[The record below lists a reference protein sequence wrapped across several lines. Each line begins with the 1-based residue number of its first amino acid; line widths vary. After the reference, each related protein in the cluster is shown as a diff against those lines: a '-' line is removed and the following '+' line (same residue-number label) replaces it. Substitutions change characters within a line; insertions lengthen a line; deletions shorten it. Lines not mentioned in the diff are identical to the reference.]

1 MKVRI
6 HGDKVKI
13 TTSIKAFIEEKISK
27 LDKYFDVPEE
37 IEAKVMIRIKNNE
50 QTIEAT
56 VPVQKFTLR
65 AEETHADLYA
75 AIDLVV
81 DKLEGQF
88 RKHKTRLND
97 RYKKEPKIIDFI
109 FDNEEDDYKEN
120 LSKVVKRKRIE
131 SKPMDEEEA
140 ILQMELLNHDFF
152 IFKNI
157 SEECFSVIYKRKD
170 GQYGIINTY

>member
-13 TTSIKAFIEEKISK
+13 TPSIKDFVEEKISK
-27 LDKYFDVPEE
+27 LDKYFDAPEE

-65 AEETHADLYA
+65 AEETHTDLYA

-109 FDNEEDDYKEN
+109 FDNDCKTLANPCFFLLRAMATSISISVLIFASDMIFDNFSFSLITLTTK
-120 LSKVVKRKRIE
+120 SIRSFGVK
-131 SKPMDEEEA
+131 ST
-140 ILQMELLNHDFF
+140 
-152 IFKNI
+152 
-157 SEECFSVIYKRKD
+157 S
-170 GQYGIINTY
+170 YGF